1 MNAPVMGTHRQ
12 TGTTHQQINKI
23 KEVIEMKLANLSTN
37 LNTKVSQIL
46 NSKTPAKVLGGIA
59 LGALMMAATALPLGS
74 VHADESSSLLVS
86 GAASYEQMLEIEAGF
101 SARHALVTGAP
112 SYEQMLEIEA
122 GFSARS
128 VLATGAPSYEQMLEI
143 EAGFSARS
151 VLATGAPSY
160 EQMLEIEAGIG
171 NGKFRV
177 MAVPSYEQMLEI
189 EAGLDTG
196 GSLALAVKTGSD
208 EFSFES
214 FINA

>member
-1 MNAPVMGTHRQ
+1 MNAPVMGSQRQ
-12 TGTTHQQINKI
+12 TGTSHQQINKI
-23 KEVIEMKLANLSTN
+23 KEVIDMKLANLSTK

-74 VHADESSSLLVS
+74 VHADESSSMLVS

-101 SARHALVTGAP
+101 
-112 SYEQMLEIEA
+112 
-122 GFSARS
+122 
-128 VLATGAPSYEQMLEI
+128 
-143 EAGFSARS
+143 
-151 VLATGAPSY
+151 
-160 EQMLEIEAGIG
+160 G

-196 GSLALAVKTGSD
+196 NSLALVVKTGSD